1 MATYLERLKNLK
13 PQGRALTKL
22 PKPGSVSFG
31 STPPPRLGKSEPIAI
46 DDETVTAMMLA
57 KACKLTGYTLEQ
69 LPEQLRA
76 DLLAR
81 HDASVESMAFVIR
94 DDAEWF
100 GWDGRSVALAD
111 YAPEGRF
118 YRADQ

>member
-13 PQGRALTKL
+13 PQGEALTKL

-31 STPPPRLGKSEPIAI
+31 STPPPHLEKLQPVVVN
-46 DDETVTAMMLA
+46 DETVTTLILA
-57 KACKLTGYTLEQ
+57 QACKLTGHQPEQ

-81 HDASVESMAFVIR
+81 DDASTDYMALVIR
-94 DDAEWF
+94 DDAAWH
-100 GWDGRSVALAD
+100 GWDGRAVALAD
-111 YAPEGRF
+111 YAPGGRF
-118 YRADQ
+118 YVDH